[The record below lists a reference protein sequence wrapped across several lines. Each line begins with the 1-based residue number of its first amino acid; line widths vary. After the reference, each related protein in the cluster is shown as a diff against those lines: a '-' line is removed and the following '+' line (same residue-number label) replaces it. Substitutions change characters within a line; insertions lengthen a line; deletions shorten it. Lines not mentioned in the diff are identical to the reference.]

1 TRVQVRA
8 RAARLH
14 DRPTSGTVG
23 DRLPHLVGTA
33 RCSVQQGDRPRA
45 RRQRDQGDQA
55 GGESV
60 MPALGLL
67 ASQLAVLAAG
77 YSLLRAVGVAESKVS
92 AARLIGLSYLA
103 GWASTGV
110 LLALALV
117 LGVGE
122 SVPVI
127 LVLVGAQI
135 VIFLWLGRKAEP
147 LGPPSRPVLQSRHPL
162 AV

>member
-1 TRVQVRA
+1 
-8 RAARLH
+8 
-14 DRPTSGTVG
+14 
-23 DRLPHLVGTA
+23 
-33 RCSVQQGDRPRA
+33 
-45 RRQRDQGDQA
+45 
-55 GGESV
+55 

-67 ASQLAVLAAG
+67 ASQLAILAAG
-77 YSLLRAVGVAESKVS
+77 YSLLRALGVAELKVS
-92 AARLIGLSYLA
+92 DARLIGLSYLA

-147 LGPPSRPVLQSRHPL
+147 LGPPSRPVFQSRHPL
-162 AV
+162 AAAVCWLSGGLTAVAILSAAAVASKVGADASQDSGAVDLWSAQAGI